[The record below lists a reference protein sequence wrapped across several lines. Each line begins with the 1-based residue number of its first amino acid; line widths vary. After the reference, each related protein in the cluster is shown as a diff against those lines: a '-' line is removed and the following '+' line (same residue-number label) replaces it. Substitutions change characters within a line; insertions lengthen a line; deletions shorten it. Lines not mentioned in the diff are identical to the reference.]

1 MSRETPLVRGRWRK
15 ATKYS
20 ILDGRIRPEPG
31 AEIVESDAWESY
43 WEARRAKGRPDGTP
57 GKRGSMPHYALI
69 ETLDS
74 TGLRGGLPHSI
85 GPEASDAVLQWV
97 NEFGLLGVL
106 PWQLDVIRLAP
117 RWTKLHGLESS
128 ESAQLGATQEVIFR
142 RGGSWFSASEVY
154 LDPFARMPRRARE
167 GDLVHATTPE
177 GVAFALCR
185 SLSPMQMAPEP
196 LSLREAVYPF
206 FPDVPAEEADTY
218 RYPTPFTDDFWRSY
232 SEPLDT
238 FLQAAR
244 LFSDLRILREIR
256 SKEKS
261 DGIRAGAE
269 NVAGREE
276 TVIALANEQLGLLD
290 WLLSPVQ
297 PSVYVGE
304 RGVFQQEWGVPSL
317 LSLLAMMVLEDLTAN
332 RPVKSCKNQM
342 CGMLF
347 TAGQP
352 NSEYCSRK
360 CMSTAGTRARRG
372 KNKKKPSTRPR
383 R

>member
-1 MSRETPLVRGRWRK
+1 
-15 ATKYS
+15 
-20 ILDGRIRPEPG
+20 
-31 AEIVESDAWESY
+31 
-43 WEARRAKGRPDGTP
+43 
-57 GKRGSMPHYALI
+57 
-69 ETLDS
+69 
-74 TGLRGGLPHSI
+74 
-85 GPEASDAVLQWV
+85 
-97 NEFGLLGVL
+97 
-106 PWQLDVIRLAP
+106 
-117 RWTKLHGLESS
+117 
-128 ESAQLGATQEVIFR
+128 
-142 RGGSWFSASEVY
+142 
-154 LDPFARMPRRARE
+154 
-167 GDLVHATTPE
+167 
-177 GVAFALCR
+177 
-185 SLSPMQMAPEP
+185 MQMAPEP

-218 RYPTPFTDDFWRSY
+218 RYPTPFTDDFLRSY